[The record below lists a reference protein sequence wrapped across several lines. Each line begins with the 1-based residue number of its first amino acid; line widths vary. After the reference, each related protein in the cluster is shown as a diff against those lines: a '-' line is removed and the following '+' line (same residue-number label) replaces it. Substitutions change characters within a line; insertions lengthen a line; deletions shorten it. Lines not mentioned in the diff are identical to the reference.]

1 MQIEKSI
8 KLLAAATVLL
18 LTFAQLPAQTAGTEN
33 EGDSGEVKQST
44 SDTPTTSP
52 GKTPAEG
59 RDNTRAEGA
68 GNTEGGD
75 KPITPFTPSETI
87 SADSAIAFPV
97 DI

>member
-1 MQIEKSI
+1 MQIEKTV

-18 LTFAQLPAQTAGTEN
+18 LTFAQTPAQPTTDEN
-33 EGDSGEVKQST
+33 EGSSQTPEQPRSE
-44 SDTPTTSP
+44 TPTTQP

-59 RDNTRAEGA
+59 RDY
-68 GNTEGGD
+68 
-75 KPITPFTPSETI
+75 KPFTPSETI